1 MKFLVDNQL
10 PPALALFISQ
20 DLGTEAHHVIDFG
33 LRDAQDVEIWRYA
46 SSSELIIVSKDED
59 FLNLWAKEPTAKLLW
74 VRLGNCR
81 RTYLLQVFRQLWPK
95 IIEQFAKGDQIVE
108 LR

>member
-10 PPALALFISQ
+10 PSALARFIAQ
-20 DLGTEAHHVIDFG
+20 DLGAVSLHVADVSM
-33 LRDAQDVEIWRYA
+33 RESSDAEVWRYA
-46 SSSELIIVSKDED
+46 SAHDLILISKDED
-59 FLNLWAKEPTAKLLW
+59 FLTLLAKSPTAKLLW

-81 RTYLLQVFRQLWPK
+81 RAHLLDVFRQLWPR
-95 IIEQFAKGDQIVE
+95 ITAQFANGEQLIE